1 MPYFGPDTNP
11 DENIEFVILAKKRTR
26 FKHNHVNIN
35 FPKEWLMKIAG
46 NPKKWLLSFEIDKSV
61 LTDILQN
68 DKISWFDDISK
79 TINFGIFFD

>member
-1 MPYFGPDTNP
+1 
-11 DENIEFVILAKKRTR
+11 
-26 FKHNHVNIN
+26 
-35 FPKEWLMKIAG
+35 MKIAG